1 MELLLD
7 LFDENI
13 CLHNY
18 SMHNRFEKPL
28 NPKPR
33 RLFTKSGR
41 VAFFMPPSAPQIS

>member
-18 SMHNRFEKPL
+18 SMHNRFSEHL
-28 NPKPR
+28 VN
-33 RLFTKSGR
+33 
-41 VAFFMPPSAPQIS
+41 VA

>member
-18 SMHNRFEKPL
+18 SMHNPFEVP
-28 NPKPR
+28 
-33 RLFTKSGR
+33 TSTIG
-41 VAFFMPPSAPQIS
+41 

>member
-18 SMHNRFEKPL
+18 SMHNPFEDLLSP
-28 NPKPR
+28 
-33 RLFTKSGR
+33 
-41 VAFFMPPSAPQIS
+41 

>member
-18 SMHNRFEKPL
+18 SMHNRSEVYL
-28 NPKPR
+28 R
-33 RLFTKSGR
+33 G
-41 VAFFMPPSAPQIS
+41 

>member
-18 SMHNRFEKPL
+18 SMHNPFRQH
-28 NPKPR
+28 
-33 RLFTKSGR
+33 
-41 VAFFMPPSAPQIS
+41 FFLKVE